1 MSHSHT
7 WRWLPMSLA
16 PGAANMALDE
26 ALLELQSQ
34 GLSVPTLRT
43 YGWEPPCLSLGYFQS
58 IGDVDLEACRRSGVD
73 LVRRPTGGRAVLH
86 HRELTYSLAAPADH
100 PLVSGG
106 IKESYAKI
114 SQGLLLGLA
123 RLGVEARV
131 ERRGKAGAWTG
142 ACFEVASDYE
152 LVAGGKKM
160 VGSAQLRRRGV
171 LLQHGSLLLGFDAD
185 ALLGL
190 LALPPGLERGRVAAY
205 LRERVGSLRELLGRE
220 VGLAEAAQ
228 ALRAGF
234 QAAWGVEM
242 APGEL
247 TPEERALAGELEA
260 KYRSEAWNLRK

>member
-1 MSHSHT
+1 MS
-7 WRWLPMSLA
+7 PA

-58 IGDVDLEACRRSGVD
+58 ARGDVDLEACRQRGVD

-86 HRELTYSLAAPADH
+86 HRELTYALTAPADH

-123 RLGVEARV
+123 RLGVAARA

-152 LVAGGKKM
+152 LVAGGKKV
-160 VGSAQLRRRGV
+160 VGSAQLRRRGM
-171 LLQHGSLLLGFDAD
+171 LLQHGSLLLDFDAD
-185 ALLGL
+185 ALLEL
-190 LALPPGLERGRVAAY
+190 LELPSGMERGRVAAY
-205 LRERVGSLRELLGRE
+205 LRGRVASLKELLGRE

-234 QAAWGVEM
+234 QAAWGVEL

-247 TPEERALAGELEA
+247 TAAERAMAARLEA
-260 KYRSEAWNLRK
+260 KYRSEAWNLRQ